1 MKLADVEIETP
12 APAEPEAAA
21 QAAPAEGESAEKSG
35 LSTAAR
41 RKAKAGRAKHSR
53 RFLALTKGLN
63 TTLPLEP
70 DAALAK
76 AKELATAKFDE
87 TIEAAINLGVDPRHG
102 DQMVRGT
109 TNLPHGTGKS
119 RVVWVFARGEKA
131 DDARAAGADVVG
143 AEDLVERIQK
153 EGGANCDLLVASP
166 DMMPLVGRLG
176 QILKARMPNPKAG
189 TVSPNVAQVV
199 REIKGATRA
208 EYRVDKNG
216 IIHAPIGKASF
227 PVEHLHE
234 NFASLVS
241 ALVKAKPAA
250 AKGKYL
256 KKITITSTMGPS
268 LQMDVTLAAKLA
280 EKV

>member
-1 MKLADVEIETP
+1 MADTEVTT
-12 APAEPEAAA
+12 APAEAAA
-21 QAAPAEGESAEKSG
+21 TATGEEAEKSG

-53 RFLALTKGLN
+53 RFLSLTKGLN
-63 TTLPLEP
+63 RETPMDPE
-70 DAALAK
+70 AVFARI
-76 AKELATAKFDE
+76 KELATAKFDE

-131 DDARAAGADVVG
+131 DQAREAGADFVG

-153 EGGANCDLLVASP
+153 AGGADCDILVATP

-189 TVSPNVAQVV
+189 TVSPNVTQVV
-199 REIKGATRA
+199 KDIKMATRA

-216 IIHAPIGKASF
+216 IIHAPVGKASF
-227 PVEHLHE
+227 PVENLIA
-234 NFASLVS
+234 NFTALLS

-256 KKITITSTMGPS
+256 RKVTITSTMGPS
-268 LQMDVTLAAKLA
+268 LQMDLAAAQKLS
-280 EKV
+280 ERV

>member
-1 MKLADVEIETP
+1 LADTEQTTP
-12 APAEPEAAA
+12 PPAEK
-21 QAAPAEGESAEKSG
+21 AEGEEKSG

-41 RKAKAGRAKHSR
+41 RKLKAGRARHSR
-53 RFLALTKGLN
+53 RFLALIK
-63 TTLPLEP
+63 TLPKEQSYDI

-76 AKELATAKFDE
+76 VRELATAKFDE
-87 TIEAAINLGVDPRHG
+87 TVETAINLGVDPRHG

-119 RVVWVFARGEKA
+119 RVVWAFARGEKA
-131 DDARAAGADVVG
+131 DDARAAGADLVG
-143 AEDLVERIQK
+143 AEDLMERIQK
-153 EGGANCDLLVASP
+153 EGGAACDILVASP

-189 TVSPNVAQVV
+189 TVSPNLGQVI
-199 REIKGATRA
+199 RDIKAATRA

-216 IIHAPIGKASF
+216 IIHVPIGKASY

-234 NFASLVS
+234 NFAALLN

-256 KKITITSTMGPS
+256 KKITLTSTMGPS
-268 LQMDVTLAAKLA
+268 LNVDVASAAKLA
-280 EKV
+280 ERV